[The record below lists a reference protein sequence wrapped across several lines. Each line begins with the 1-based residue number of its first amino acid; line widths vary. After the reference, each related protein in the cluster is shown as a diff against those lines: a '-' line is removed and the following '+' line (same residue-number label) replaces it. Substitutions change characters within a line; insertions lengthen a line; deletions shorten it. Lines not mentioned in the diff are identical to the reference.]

1 LTTSW
6 IVPLPPL
13 VSTGFVHGGQTYF
26 EFGLTHRGYFELMFR
41 SDLHDGD
48 DVGLVSARAS
58 ATSIRPRP

>member
-1 LTTSW
+1 
-6 IVPLPPL
+6 L